1 MEAAVLPRG
10 GVAFSEGV
18 VLIELMLL
26 WRGVGTGLNHNGCTT
41 HIETNKYRLKGQFHE
56 TEMSSSAVC
65 SWIGTVHI

>member
-41 HIETNKYRLKGQFHE
+41 HIETKNKG
-56 TEMSSSAVC
+56 
-65 SWIGTVHI
+65 